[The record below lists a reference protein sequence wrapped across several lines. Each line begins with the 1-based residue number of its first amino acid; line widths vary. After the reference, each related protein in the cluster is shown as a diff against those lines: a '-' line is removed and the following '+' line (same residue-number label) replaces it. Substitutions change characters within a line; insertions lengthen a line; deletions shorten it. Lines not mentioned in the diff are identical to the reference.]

1 MILRILKFM
10 VVIQVNGSFWAV
22 LRRMD
27 TVLDEEVKKKM
38 SRIEKLITIMDR
50 RAELLVRKAS

>member
-1 MILRILKFM
+1 M
-10 VVIQVNGSFWAV
+10 VVTQVNGSFWAV

-27 TVLDEEVKKKM
+27 TALDEEVEKKM

>member
-1 MILRILKFM
+1 M
-10 VVIQVNGSFWAV
+10 VVTQVNGSFWAV